1 MGDKKV
7 VRVLV
12 GKPGLDG
19 HDRAAKVMARA
30 LRDAGFEV
38 IYTGIRQTPA
48 QVAQTAVQEDVDVVV
63 LNNLTGAHLEVFPL
77 VVEELKKRGR
87 DDIYVLATGVIPFED
102 VGPLKEKGIDEV
114 FGPGTGPIHIINWI
128 KEHVMGES
136 EGA

>member
-1 MGDKKV
+1 MADRV

-102 VGPLKEKGIDEV
+102 VELLKENGIDEV

-128 KEHVMGES
+128 KEHVLGEKQG
-136 EGA
+136 E

>member
-1 MGDKKV
+1 MARPI
-7 VRVLV
+7 RVLV

-30 LRDAGFEV
+30 LKDAGFEV
-38 IYTGIRQTPA
+38 IYTGIRQTPK

-77 VVEELKKRGR
+77 VVEELKKMGR

-102 VGPLKEKGIDEV
+102 VELLKKAGIHEV
-114 FGPGTGPIHIINWI
+114 FGPGTGPMHIIEWI
-128 KEHVMGES
+128 KENVKVE
-136 EGA
+136 

>member
-1 MGDKKV
+1 MSKRII
-7 VRVLV
+7 RVLV

-38 IYTGIRQTPA
+38 IYTGIRQTPS
-48 QVAQTAVQEDVDVVV
+48 QVAQTAIQEDVDVVV

-87 DDIYVLATGVIPFED
+87 EDIYVLATGVIPFED
-102 VGPLKEKGIDEV
+102 IEILNGKGIDKV
-114 FGPGTGPIHIINWI
+114 FGPGTGPIHIIDWI
-128 KEHVMGES
+128 KENVIGE
-136 EGA
+136 EGE